1 MLSIAAIASLSTSCS
16 SLSSSLPVVVVV
28 VLSPRKTRF
37 KNPIATP
44 AEEVTACSCD
54 LSRRMINAFCLDAMR
69 SS

>member
-28 VLSPRKTRF
+28 PSPRKTRF